1 MRKKRIV
8 TTKLLIGCFKFL
20 FILLTALNLLSLA
33 VKTQTSLVF
42 VCLLAALF
50 FCLKKMKKIKNR
62 RYMKKNYVSPL
73 ATEVNVAAE
82 TMLAASLQ
90 ISNDK
95 TVNTSQGGQLSGGS
109 RGSWGNLWE

>member
-20 FILLTALNLLSLA
+20 FVLLTALNLLSLA

-50 FCLKKMKKIKNR
+50 FCLKPQKSFLFALLLLNKKQWSKLFFTPSADTWR
-62 RYMKKNYVSPL
+62 
-73 ATEVNVAAE
+73 A
-82 TMLAASLQ
+82 LQ
-90 ISNDK
+90 
-95 TVNTSQGGQLSGGS
+95 
-109 RGSWGNLWE
+109 